1 MTETRKFGAEI
12 GKVLNLMI
20 NSLYTNKDIFLRE
33 LLSNA
38 SDACDKLRYGI
49 ISDDKLKSL
58 GENYDLSINIDLNK
72 EKNQI
77 TITDFGIGMS
87 KDELINNLGTI
98 AKSGTEEFLKNFSE
112 NNKKDVELIGQFGVG
127 FYSAFVIADKI
138 EVISNK
144 AGEEGYNKWE
154 SDGQGEFTIST
165 VDAKDGVRG
174 TKIILSLKPEE
185 DKYLDSF
192 TIKNI
197 VKTYSDHIPFP
208 ITLTSDEVDPIAK
221 EGEAPKP
228 KDAEII
234 NSSKALWT
242 KNKSDIS
249 KEEYNAFYKSLSHA
263 ADEPQLVLHNKNEGV
278 IEYTNL
284 LFVPSKRPF
293 DLFHPDRKTRVKLY
307 VKKIF
312 ITEDNVN
319 LIPAYLRFVQGIVD
333 SEDLNL
339 NISRETLQNNVIVDK
354 IRNALVKKILTELS
368 KQKDKKF
375 DDYVNFWE
383 NFGAVIKEGL
393 CEYSGDKDKI
403 FDLCLFKTSKS
414 NGKYISLKQYI
425 ENMTE
430 GQKDI
435 YYLIGSDLD
444 ALQNNPQLEAFADK
458 NVEVLFL
465 MDPVDDFWATT
476 FPQYNEKSFKSLSR
490 ITDDLDNI
498 GQKDEKAEKETK
510 AKNEKLDEELKD
522 LKEFAKE
529 TLAEF
534 VADIRLSS
542 KLTSSPVCL
551 AIAEG
556 AMDIRIERMMIEQG
570 QLKEPSK
577 KLLELNPNHKIIT
590 NLNNLI
596 KDEKNKAA
604 AADILFTLYDQACI
618 IEGEGIKNPSNLA
631 KRITSL
637 LEQVS

>member
-38 SDACDKLRYGI
+38 SDACDKLRYGALT
-49 ISDDKLKSL
+49 DDKLKNLPDSNL
-58 GENYDLSINIDLNK
+58 AINIDLNK
-72 EKNQI
+72 AKTQI
-77 TITDFGIGMS
+77 TITDTGIGMS
-87 KDELINNLGTI
+87 KDDLINNLGTI
-98 AKSGTEEFLKNFSE
+98 AKSGTEEFLKNFSD

-127 FYSAFVIADKI
+127 FYSAFVIANKI

-154 SDGQGEFTIST
+154 SDGQGEFTISS
-165 VDAKDGVRG
+165 VDASEGIRG

-185 DKYLDSF
+185 AKYLDGF

-197 VKTYSDHIPFP
+197 VKTYSDHIPFS
-208 ITLTSDEVDPIAK
+208 ITLTTDEEQLETK
-221 EGEAPKP
+221 EGEEPKTQ
-228 KDAEII
+228 DAEII

-242 KNKSDIS
+242 RNKSDITQ
-249 KEEYNAFYKSLSHA
+249 EEYTAFYKSLAHA
-263 ADEPQLVLHNKNEGV
+263 MDEPSLVLHNKNEGI

-312 ITEDNVN
+312 ITEDNVA
-319 LIPAYLRFVQGIVD
+319 LMPAYLRFIQGIVD

-354 IRNALVKKILTELS
+354 IRNALAKRILTELS
-368 KQKDKKF
+368 RQKDKKY
-375 DDYVNFWE
+375 DEYLNFWE
-383 NFGAVIKEGL
+383 SFGSVLKEGL
-393 CEYSGDKDKI
+393 CEHSGDKDKL

-414 NGKYISLKQYI
+414 EGKYITLSQYI
-425 ENMTE
+425 ENMPE
-430 GQKDI
+430 GQNDI

-444 ALQNNPQLEAFADK
+444 SLQNNPQLGAFTDK
-458 NVEVLFL
+458 DIEVLFL

-476 FPQYNEKSFKSLSR
+476 FPQYKTKGFKSLSR

-498 GQKDEKAEKETK
+498 GSKDEKAEKENK
-510 AKNEKLDEELKD
+510 AKTEKLDEELKD
-522 LKEFAKE
+522 LKDFAKE
-529 TLAEF
+529 SLKDF
-534 VADIRLSS
+534 VADIRLST

-551 AIAEG
+551 AIGEG
-556 AMDIRIERMMIEQG
+556 SMDIRIERMMIEQG

-596 KDEKNKAA
+596 KDDKNKAA
-604 AADILFTLYDQACI
+604 AADILLTLYDQACI
-618 IEGEGIKNPSNLA
+618 IEGEGIKNPSGLA
-631 KRITSL
+631 KRITQL
-637 LEQVS
+637 LEKVS

>member
-38 SDACDKLRYGI
+38 SDACDKLRYGV
-49 ISDDKLKSL
+49 ISDENLKSL
-58 GENYDLSINIDLNK
+58 GENNELSINIDLNK
-72 EKNQI
+72 EKKQI
-77 TITDFGIGMS
+77 TITDYGIGMS

-98 AKSGTEEFLKNFSE
+98 AKSGTEEFLKNFSG

-127 FYSAFVIADKI
+127 FYSGFIVADNI
-138 EVISNK
+138 SVISNK
-144 AGEEGYNKWE
+144 AGESDYNKWE
-154 SDGQGEFTIST
+154 SNGQGEFTIST
-165 VDAKDGVRG
+165 VDASEGVRG
-174 TKIILSLKPEE
+174 TKIILNLKAEE
-185 DKYLDSF
+185 DKYLDGF
-192 TIKNI
+192 TVKNI

-208 ITLTSDEVDPIAK
+208 ITLTTDEEKPSVK
-221 EGEAPKP
+221 EGEETVTQ
-228 KDAEII
+228 DAEII

-242 KNKSDIS
+242 KNKSSIK
-249 KEEYNAFYKSLSHA
+249 KEEYDAFYKSIAHA
-263 ADEPQLVLHNKNEGV
+263 ADEPHLVLHNKNEGV

-284 LFVPSKRPF
+284 LFIPSKRPF

-354 IRNALVKKILTELS
+354 IRTALVKRILSELT
-368 KQKDKKF
+368 KLKDKKH
-375 DDYVNFWE
+375 DKYVEFWE
-383 NFGAVIKEGL
+383 TFGAVVKEGL
-393 CEYSGDKDKI
+393 CEFSGEKDKI

-414 NGKYISLKQYI
+414 NGKFISLKQYI
-425 ENMTE
+425 ENMQD

-444 ALQNNPQLEAFADK
+444 SLQNNPQLEAFTDK
-458 NVEVLFL
+458 NIEVLFL

-476 FPQYNEKSFKSLSR
+476 FPQYQEKGFKSLSR
-490 ITDDLDNI
+490 ITDDLDDI
-498 GQKDEKAEKETK
+498 GNKDEKSEKDTK
-510 AKNEKLDEELKD
+510 AKNQKLDEELKD
-522 LKEFAKE
+522 LKEFAKT
-529 TLAEF
+529 TLTEY

-577 KLLELNPNHKIIT
+577 KLLELNPNHKIIQ

-596 KDEKNKAA
+596 KDENNKTA

-618 IEGEGIKNPSNLA
+618 IEGEGIKNPSSLA
-631 KRITSL
+631 KRLTNL

>member
-38 SDACDKLRYGI
+38 SDACDKLRYGV
-49 ISDDKLKSL
+49 ISDENLKSL
-58 GENYDLSINIDLNK
+58 GENNELSINIDLNK
-72 EKNQI
+72 EKKQI
-77 TITDFGIGMS
+77 TITDYGIGMS

-98 AKSGTEEFLKNFSE
+98 AKSGTEEFLKNFSG

-127 FYSAFVIADKI
+127 FYSGFIVADNI
-138 EVISNK
+138 SVISNK
-144 AGEEGYNKWE
+144 AGESDYNKWE
-154 SDGQGEFTIST
+154 SNGQGEFTIST
-165 VDAKDGVRG
+165 VDASEGVRG
-174 TKIILSLKPEE
+174 TKIILNLKAEE
-185 DKYLDSF
+185 DKYLDGF
-192 TIKNI
+192 TVKNI

-208 ITLTSDEVDPIAK
+208 ITLTTDEEKPSVK
-221 EGEAPKP
+221 EGEETVTQ
-228 KDAEII
+228 DAEII

-242 KNKSDIS
+242 KNKSSIK
-249 KEEYNAFYKSLSHA
+249 KEEYDAFYKSIAHA
-263 ADEPQLVLHNKNEGV
+263 ADEPHLVLHNKNEGV

-284 LFVPSKRPF
+284 LFIPSKRPF

-354 IRNALVKKILTELS
+354 IRTALVKRILSELT
-368 KQKDKKF
+368 KLKDKKH
-375 DDYVNFWE
+375 DKYVEFWE
-383 NFGAVIKEGL
+383 TFGAVVKEGL
-393 CEYSGDKDKI
+393 CEFSGEKDKI

-414 NGKYISLKQYI
+414 NGKFISLKQYI
-425 ENMTE
+425 ENMQD

-444 ALQNNPQLEAFADK
+444 SLQNNPQLEAFTDK
-458 NVEVLFL
+458 NIEVLFL

-476 FPQYNEKSFKSLSR
+476 FPQYQEKGFKSLSR
-490 ITDDLDNI
+490 ITDDLDDI
-498 GQKDEKAEKETK
+498 GNKDEKSEKDTK
-510 AKNEKLDEELKD
+510 AKNQKLDEELKD
-522 LKEFAKE
+522 LKEFAKT
-529 TLAEF
+529 TLTEY

-577 KLLELNPNHKIIT
+577 KLLELNPNHKIIQ

-596 KDEKNKAA
+596 KDENNKTA

-618 IEGEGIKNPSNLA
+618 IEGEGIK
-631 KRITSL
+631 TH
-637 LEQVS
+637 QVLQKG

>member
-1 MTETRKFGAEI
+1 
-12 GKVLNLMI
+12 
-20 NSLYTNKDIFLRE
+20 
-33 LLSNA
+33 
-38 SDACDKLRYGI
+38 
-49 ISDDKLKSL
+49 
-58 GENYDLSINIDLNK
+58 
-72 EKNQI
+72 
-77 TITDFGIGMS
+77 
-87 KDELINNLGTI
+87 
-98 AKSGTEEFLKNFSE
+98 
-112 NNKKDVELIGQFGVG
+112 
-127 FYSAFVIADKI
+127 
-138 EVISNK
+138 
-144 AGEEGYNKWE
+144 
-154 SDGQGEFTIST
+154 
-165 VDAKDGVRG
+165 
-174 TKIILSLKPEE
+174 
-185 DKYLDSF
+185 
-192 TIKNI
+192 
-197 VKTYSDHIPFP
+197 
-208 ITLTSDEVDPIAK
+208 
-221 EGEAPKP
+221 
-228 KDAEII
+228 
-234 NSSKALWT
+234 
-242 KNKSDIS
+242 
-249 KEEYNAFYKSLSHA
+249 
-263 ADEPQLVLHNKNEGV
+263 
-278 IEYTNL
+278 
-284 LFVPSKRPF
+284 
-293 DLFHPDRKTRVKLY
+293 
-307 VKKIF
+307 
-312 ITEDNVN
+312 
-319 LIPAYLRFVQGIVD
+319 
-333 SEDLNL
+333 
-339 NISRETLQNNVIVDK
+339 VIVDK

-375 DDYVNFWE
+375 DDYVTFWE
-383 NFGAVIKEGL
+383 NFGAVMKEGL